1 MNQSDYLELIDMV
14 RNNGSTHL
22 YDIINKV
29 NNDNYTNY
37 GVIGKMCYSLG
48 PDISRDITY
57 DIDLFLLLR
66 GGGVYTNVANGI
78 QKFFHNP
85 KVKSMGTKLTKHSKE
100 FAKGVVGIDSDSPT
114 AKFGKSTR
122 KFVVKHGEKL
132 APVAAEAVA
141 TGLVAA
147 TVASE
152 GNRLK
157 SGLDVGTKSAKKG
170 LAKQYLNKEEKIE
183 KTQKVLRDST
193 KEMYVCKEGEEPAD
207 WHFSKNG
214 VNYSCNKLKNA

>member
-14 RNNGSTHL
+14 RNNGSAHL
-22 YDIINKV
+22 YDTINKV
-29 NNDNYTNY
+29 NNDNYANY
-37 GVIGKMCYSLG
+37 GVIGKMCYTLG

-85 KVKSMGTKLTKHSKE
+85 NVKKIGTKLTTHSKE
-100 FAKGVVGIDSDSPT
+100 FAKGVVGIDSDSST
-114 AKFGKSTR
+114 AKFAKSTR
-122 KFVVKHGEKL
+122 KFVVKHGEKIV
-132 APVAAEAVA
+132 PVAAEAVA

-152 GNRLK
+152 GNKLK

-170 LAKQYLNKEEKIE
+170 LAKQYLSEEKQE

-193 KEMYVCKEGEEPAD
+193 KEMYVCKEGEQSAD